1 MKAATQV
8 FEQLLRLDREYP
20 QVLDWLTRCHAN
32 VNRAEEAVKQ
42 VNGDAPPPA
51 LAPGVAEAEALLEAA
66 LGRTGL
72 SSRGMPAA
80 VDHYAILGI
89 AYDFTPDELKRR
101 YKKASLSAHP
111 DRNGGS
117 TERFAAVAA
126 AYEVL
131 GDAEK
136 RRLYDMGD
144 DIKREV
150 QQHDGQE
157 GPSMAER
164 VERNYF
170 PDRSGFEIFG
180 DPFVS
185 CHDHCWHLSCILP
198 RVPAISLRTGG

>member
-1 MKAATQV
+1 
-8 FEQLLRLDREYP
+8 
-20 QVLDWLTRCHAN
+20 
-32 VNRAEEAVKQ
+32 
-42 VNGDAPPPA
+42 
-51 LAPGVAEAEALLEAA
+51 
-66 LGRTGL
+66 
-72 SSRGMPAA
+72 MPAA

-170 PDRSGFEIFG
+170 PDRFGFEIFG

-198 RVPAISLRTGG
+198 RVPAISLRTGGGPETLRPRQRRP